1 LTQIKAGQ
9 ASCHKLDIAQ
19 KIILHRINLE
29 KWYLV
34 MFASLTHWL
43 DSLKDESKLFEHPE
57 DEILHS
63 ALASVLY
70 HVISADEHVDA
81 REKHEF
87 QRILK
92 QECDLDDAQVEHLY
106 QAARSASAD
115 VHGDLHTL
123 NFYLKRNPA
132 MRMVFMRKL
141 LQLIDVHGTQK
152 AELDLFFVALHEVF
166 PEVKDIRGDE
176 DL

>member
-43 DSLKDESKLFEHPE
+43 DSLKDESKLFEHPD

-92 QECDLDDAQVEHLY
+92 QEFDLDDAQVEHLY